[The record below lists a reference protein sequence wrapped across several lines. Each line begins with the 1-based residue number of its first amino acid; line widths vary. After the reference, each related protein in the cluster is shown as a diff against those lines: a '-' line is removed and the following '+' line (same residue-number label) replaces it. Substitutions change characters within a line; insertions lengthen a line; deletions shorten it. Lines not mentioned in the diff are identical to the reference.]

1 MQANARK
8 GKARQ
13 GQMGLTW
20 QALLKAIEFWFA
32 EDLVAGHES
41 WREVRF
47 RSQGSAT
54 FRRPIDA
61 CGFRVK

>member
-1 MQANARK
+1 
-8 GKARQ
+8 
-13 GQMGLTW
+13 MGLTW